1 MSRMVPQRPL
11 GLCWLVLALLIPARP
26 AHAEEPAVYF
36 VGVQR
41 DCERDGQ
48 LDHAVERR
56 LYKKGTTTVSL
67 LRQPSGAPLPLCFG
81 DRCAQF
87 FRQACPAT
95 KGRILGGQVSQGKDI
110 LKVRLWLHDLQSG
123 QTAYQDEYCQ
133 SCELV
138 GTLATQAAKL
148 MAAPRFG
155 AVPSATPQYCTQ
167 PTGTPAAPPI
177 GPLFLTV
184 YGDGKHKAVLLAALK
199 QQFGLL
205 GRRVVPVPTDYKT
218 YPLDV
223 LQKIVVGQKNAQVLG
238 ADVQKDGK
246 VQMFLFD
253 QSTSLST
260 DKIVECGE
268 CEKDKDLLV
277 SRVQPEAAAMLEH
290 CFSETCG
297 SGSATAA
304 PPPADACEPFPDP
317 VCGSSAAAP
326 LTSLQAPGRHIDPT
340 TAKLAKGAVWS
351 VFAAS
356 TAATLALLIANEAG
370 PEQINQRSYD
380 SSLSRPFWFGLGVS
394 ALSLAVAIPTTIV
407 VNRAS
412 PGLGSTN
419 GTGVAAATTQAIQ
432 CPN

>member
-1 MSRMVPQRPL
+1 MSRMVPLRPL
-11 GLCWLVLALLIPARP
+11 GLCGLVLALLSPARP
-26 AHAEEPAVYF
+26 ARAEEPAVYF

-56 LYKKGTTTVSL
+56 LYKKGTTTVAL
-67 LRQPSGAPLPLCFG
+67 VRQPSGAPLPPCFG

-155 AVPSATPQYCTQ
+155 AAPGPTPQYCSQ
-167 PTGTPAAPPI
+167 QAGTPSAPPS

-184 YGDGKHKAVLLAALK
+184 YGDGKHKAVLLSALK
-199 QQFGLL
+199 QQLGLL
-205 GRRVVPVPTDYKT
+205 GRRVVPVPTEYKT

-223 LQKIVVGQKNAQVLG
+223 LQKIVSGQKNAQVLG

-268 CEKDKDLLV
+268 CEKDKDILV
-277 SRVQPEAAAMLEH
+277 SRVQPEAAAMLDH

-317 VCGSSAAAP
+317 VCGADTSSQPSEISSSA
-326 LTSLQAPGRHIDPT
+326 RHIDPS
-340 TAKLAKGAVWS
+340 TAKLVKGGMWGL
-351 VFAAS
+351 FAAS
-356 TAATLALLIANEAG
+356 AATAVGLAIANYTDAG
-370 PEQINQRSYD
+370 TS
-380 SSLSRPFWFGLGVS
+380 FGPNDHTVNILGPA
-394 ALSLAVAIPTTIV
+394 ALTATGLAVLGLAVAIPLTV
-407 VNRAS
+407 HVRHAESANRH
-412 PGLGSTN
+412 
-419 GTGVAAATTQAIQ
+419 AARQADNSSKIQ